1 MIFVVY
7 LRYGYFSVQLCI
19 NYRRITKMKLSKQ
32 KALKISLL
40 VTDMFFCIL
49 IVFTVALPFMVTWYV
64 ETMHRSQSLPATV
77 LVTCYPCVPF
87 AAAALLLLR
96 RLIKAVSEKG
106 IFSEAVTDC
115 LWKITVCCIVISVIT
130 LIAGK
135 FYFPFLIVG
144 ATFAFLALLVFSFRS
159 ILSDDGENLIK

>member
-1 MIFVVY
+1 
-7 LRYGYFSVQLCI
+7 
-19 NYRRITKMKLSKQ
+19 
-32 KALKISLL
+32 
-40 VTDMFFCIL
+40 
-49 IVFTVALPFMVTWYV
+49 MVTWYV

-115 LWKITVCCIVISVIT
+115 LWKITVCCIAISVIT

-159 ILSDDGENLIK
+159 ILSDDGENPIK